1 MLRTVRA
8 RYSRGTLQPLEILD
22 LKEGEEV
29 LISFDDRALPGAP
42 PGNDTGAGGWAA
54 GLVDAEQLKRDI
66 YASRQM
72 RTRRTAE
79 L

>member
-1 MLRTVRA
+1 MLRTVKA

-29 LISFDDRALPGAP
+29 LISFNDLALPGAL
-42 PGNDTGAGGWAA
+42 PGDDTGAGGWA

-72 RTRRTAE
+72 RTRRTVE